1 MTTPGRSPSHENL
14 RRCER
19 LVARSAL
26 LDTSDLRW
34 EDAATRRLPPEAVR
48 ALAYMRDV
56 ENFTNRDLVGLAGH
70 PATLADPLVA
80 RFLDAWRAEEAE
92 HARALDRFL
101 TAYCQG
107 RGEPVPP
114 LQAPPPATPAL
125 AERALVALTRPLG
138 HVVTT
143 VHMTWGALNELL
155 TLNGYR
161 LLARRTA
168 HPLLAELLRRIAA
181 QEARHYAFY
190 LLQAEYRL
198 AESRV
203 ARTVVPALVGRTW
216 TPVGVGDG
224 YKPAADFEELLGYL
238 ADGPRGER
246 ALRAMDESIARL
258 PGFAGRSA
266 YSGVTGASR
275 ARQAAQ
281 VPRNTTLA
289 SSTLAPGTSTSSH
302 RPSSTR
308 VGTSASAP
316 HTRHTKWWCQPAATS

>member
-1 MTTPGRSPSHENL
+1 MTEHGRTPRDENV

-34 EDAATRRLPPEAVR
+34 RDAAAHPLPGETLHT
-48 ALAYMRDV
+48 LAYMRDV
-56 ENFTNRDLVGLAGH
+56 KNFTNRDLVGLAGH

-101 TAYCQG
+101 TAHCEG
-107 RGEPVPP
+107 RGVALPP
-114 LQAPPPATPAL
+114 LQAPPPATTTVT
-125 AERALVALTRPLG
+125 ERLLVAATRPLG

-161 LLARRTA
+161 LLARRTG
-168 HPLLAELLRRIAA
+168 HPMLAELLRRIAA

-198 AESRV
+198 AESRL
-203 ARTVVPALVGRTW
+203 ARLVVPALVGRTW
-216 TPVGVGDG
+216 TPVGVGDA
-224 YKPAADFEELLGYL
+224 YKAPEEFDAVLDYL
-238 ADGPRGER
+238 AAGER
-246 ALRAMDESIARL
+246 GARAVRSMDEAIARL
-258 PGFAGRSA
+258 PGFAGRAPYAGLSA
-266 YSGVTGASR
+266 
-275 ARQAAQ
+275 AA
-281 VPRNTTLA
+281 
-289 SSTLAPGTSTSSH
+289 
-302 RPSSTR
+302 
-308 VGTSASAP
+308 
-316 HTRHTKWWCQPAATS
+316 